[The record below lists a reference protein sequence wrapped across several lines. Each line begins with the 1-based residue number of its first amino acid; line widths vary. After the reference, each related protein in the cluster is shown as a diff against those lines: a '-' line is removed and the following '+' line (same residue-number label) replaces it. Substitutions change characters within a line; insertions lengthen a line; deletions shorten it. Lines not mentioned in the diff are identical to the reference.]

1 MFFEMFNVFNKV
13 NFTGYDA
20 NLYRLQGG
28 RYVPYADF
36 AAYHSDPVKL
46 NTGYKQGREEIKPEE
61 IGLDPKIRR
70 TGVGDARQ
78 GQIGFRF
85 HF

>member
-1 MFFEMFNVFNKV
+1 MFFDVTNLLNTV
-13 NFTGYDA
+13 NFNGYDA
-20 NLYRLQGG
+20 NLYRLVGG
-28 RYVPYADF
+28 QYVPYADF
-36 AAYHSDPVKL
+36 AAYAANAELL
-46 NTGYKQGREEIKPEE
+46 NKGFKQGREQVDAKE

-70 TGVGDARQ
+70 TGVRDPRV